1 LTEFDTNGNAIES
14 STDTTGQYYVAM
26 YSSGQSADSAQMF
39 VFGTANFSS
48 DEYISGYGMND
59 VNVEFFKSCI
69 RKLTGSKSASSI
81 NVEVKNVDNFA
92 LDNTK
97 ATTSSATMIMVI
109 FMIVI
114 PVILV
119 ALAVVVYTKR
129 KNL

>member
-1 LTEFDTNGNAIES
+1 
-14 STDTTGQYYVAM
+14 
-26 YSSGQSADSAQMF
+26 
-39 VFGTANFSS
+39 
-48 DEYISGYGMND
+48 MND

-69 RKLTGSKSASSI
+69 RKLTASKSASSI

-119 ALAVVVYTKR
+119 GLAVVVYTKR

>member
-1 LTEFDTNGNAIES
+1 MTEFDTNGNAIES

-59 VNVEFFKSCI
+59 ANVEFFKSCI

-119 ALAVVVYTKR
+119 GLAVVVYTKR

>member
-1 LTEFDTNGNAIES
+1 
-14 STDTTGQYYVAM
+14 
-26 YSSGQSADSAQMF
+26 
-39 VFGTANFSS
+39 
-48 DEYISGYGMND
+48 MND

-69 RKLTGSKSASSI
+69 RKLTASKSVSSI
-81 NVEVKNVDNFA
+81 NVAVKDVDNFA

-114 PVILV
+114 PFILV
-119 ALAVVVYTKR
+119 GLAVVVYTKR